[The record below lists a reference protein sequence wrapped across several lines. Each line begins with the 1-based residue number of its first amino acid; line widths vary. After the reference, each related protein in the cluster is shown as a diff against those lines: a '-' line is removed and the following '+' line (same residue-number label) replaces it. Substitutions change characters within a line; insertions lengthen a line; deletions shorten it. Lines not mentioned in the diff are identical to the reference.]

1 MEDNYGLFAGSFI
14 AQSSSSSAVFEV
26 PDNAIEAW
34 MDYIISGDMAPEDT
48 CKITLGKSNNNIDF
62 FPGEAAESQG
72 SPNDGSIRLN
82 PIEHWVVVDF
92 VHNGTYTVDVTLR
105 VIS

>member
-1 MEDNYGLFAGSFI
+1 MEDNYGLFSGSFGG
-14 AQSSSSSAVFEV
+14 SSSSLGAVFEV

-34 MDYIISGDMAPEDT
+34 LDYIISGNMQPADT
-48 CKITLGKSNNNIDF
+48 CKVTLLKSNNNIDF

-82 PIEHWVVVDF
+82 PIEHWVGIDF
-92 VHNGTYTVDVTLR
+92 IHNGTYTIDVSLR
-105 VIS
+105 VIT